1 MKYIFNLFI
10 FIGLISC
17 AETAVKTEVAEETT
31 EEVSEDKVIVKGPVI
46 ATDVENGKAL
56 FWRISGNDLTADSY
70 LYGTM
75 HVQDQRVFNFSD
87 EVYTALDAVDI
98 YTMEIN
104 MDSINQ
110 FAMAAQMMMEDGAK
124 LSDYLKGDDY
134 ELVNRFFTDTLGTPL
149 GSFET
154 FLPMMTSQMVSLK
167 SLKLD
172 QAEALDVHFATRAK
186 ENGKMIR
193 GLEKAQDQIDALK
206 SLPIE
211 AQVEMLVK
219 SVEDEIAGKTKSTMD
234 EMIEKYV
241 AGDLEGMLELT
252 DESTEEDT
260 LMAMVFNEKLL
271 VRRNIKM
278 AYGIGVI
285 LENNTSFI
293 AVGAAHLGGR
303 MGVIQLLRDKGYTV
317 EPALK

>member
-1 MKYIFNLFI
+1 MKYIFNLLL

-17 AETAVKTEVAEETT
+17 AESKVNT
-31 EEVSEDKVIVKGPVI
+31 EEKEEVTDEKVIVKGPVI
-46 ATDVENGKAL
+46 ETDTENGKAL
-56 FWRISGNDLTADSY
+56 FWRISGNDLKADSY

-87 EVYTALDAVDI
+87 EVYTALNGVDI

-110 FAMAAQMMMEDGAK
+110 FAMAAQMMMENGAK
-124 LSDYLKGDDY
+124 LSDYLTGEDY
-134 ELVNRFFTDTLGTPL
+134 ELVDRFFTDSLGTPL
-149 GSFET
+149 ATFET
-154 FLPMMTSQMVSLK
+154 FLPMMTAQMVSLK
-167 SLKLD
+167 SLNLD
-172 QAEALDVHFATRAK
+172 QAEALDVHFASRAK
-186 ENGKMIR
+186 ENGKRIR

-211 AQVEMLVK
+211 SQVEMLVK
-219 SVEDEIAGKTKSTMD
+219 SVKDEIAGETKAEMD
-234 EMIEKYV
+234 EMIDKYV
-241 AGDLEGMLELT
+241 EGDLEGMLELT
-252 DESTEEDT
+252 DESNEEDT

-317 EPALK
+317 EPALKK

>member
-1 MKYIFNLFI
+1 
-10 FIGLISC
+10 
-17 AETAVKTEVAEETT
+17 
-31 EEVSEDKVIVKGPVI
+31 
-46 ATDVENGKAL
+46 
-56 FWRISGNDLTADSY
+56 
-70 LYGTM
+70 
-75 HVQDQRVFNFSD
+75 VFNFSD
-87 EVYTALDAVDI
+87 EVYTALNGVDI

-110 FAMAAQMMMEDGAK
+110 FAMAAQMMMENGAK
-124 LSDYLKGDDY
+124 LSDYLTGEDY
-134 ELVNRFFTDTLGTPL
+134 ELVDRFFTDSLGTPL
-149 GSFET
+149 ATFET
-154 FLPMMTSQMVSLK
+154 FLPMMTAQMVSLK
-167 SLKLD
+167 SLNLD
-172 QAEALDVHFATRAK
+172 QAEALDVHFASRAK
-186 ENGKMIR
+186 ENGKRIR

-211 AQVEMLVK
+211 SQVEMLVK
-219 SVEDEIAGKTKSTMD
+219 SVKDEIAGETKAEMD
-234 EMIEKYV
+234 EMIDKYV
-241 AGDLEGMLELT
+241 EGDLEGMLELT
-252 DESTEEDT
+252 DESNEEDT

-317 EPALK
+317 EPALKK

>member
-1 MKYIFNLFI
+1 MKYIFNLLL

-17 AETAVKTEVAEETT
+17 AESKVNPEEK
-31 EEVSEDKVIVKGPVI
+31 EEVKDKKVIVKGPVI
-46 ATDVENGKAL
+46 ETDTENGKAL
-56 FWRISGNDLTADSY
+56 FWRISGDNLKADSY

-87 EVYTALDAVDI
+87 EVYTALNGVDI

-110 FAMAAQMMMEDGAK
+110 FAMAAQMMMENGAK
-124 LSDYLKGDDY
+124 LSDYLTGEDY
-134 ELVNRFFTDTLGTPL
+134 ELVDRFFTDSLGTPL
-149 GSFET
+149 ATFET
-154 FLPMMTSQMVSLK
+154 FLPMMTAQMVSLK
-167 SLKLD
+167 SLNLD
-172 QAEALDVHFATRAK
+172 QAEALDVHFASRAK
-186 ENGKMIR
+186 ENGKRIR

-211 AQVEMLVK
+211 SQVEMLVK
-219 SVEDEIAGKTKSTMD
+219 SVKDEIAGETKAEMD
-234 EMIEKYV
+234 EMIDKYV
-241 AGDLEGMLELT
+241 EGDLEGMLELT
-252 DESTEEDT
+252 DESNEEDT

-317 EPALK
+317 EPALKK